1 MRAAYAPRTACLIKI
16 DSQSKSRL
24 SLVCEFSAPPLAIS
38 TSIVRRDVVRE
49 RDRLNA

>member
-24 SLVCEFSAPPLAIS
+24 SLVCEFSAPPL
-38 TSIVRRDVVRE
+38 DL
-49 RDRLNA
+49 DRLVTSSENVIV

>member
-24 SLVCEFSAPPLAIS
+24 SLVCELLDLDVTLV
-38 TSIVRRDVVRE
+38 TSSENVIV
-49 RDRLNA
+49 

>member
-24 SLVCEFSAPPLAIS
+24 SLVCEFSGS
-38 TSIVRRDVVRE
+38 TARSRRLVTTDVVRE

>member
-24 SLVCEFSAPPLAIS
+24 SLVCEFSAPPLDLDVT
-38 TSIVRRDVVRE
+38 TSRDVVRDA
-49 RDRLNA
+49 RT

>member
-24 SLVCEFSAPPLAIS
+24 SLVCEFSAPPLDLDVS
-38 TSIVRRDVVRE
+38 RRRPRRTNVIV
-49 RDRLNA
+49 